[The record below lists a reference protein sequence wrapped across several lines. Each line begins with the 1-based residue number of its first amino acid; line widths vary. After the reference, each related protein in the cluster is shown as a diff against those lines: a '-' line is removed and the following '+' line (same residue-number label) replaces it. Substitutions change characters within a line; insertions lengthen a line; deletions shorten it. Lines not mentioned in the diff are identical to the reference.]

1 MAITQCQT
9 NSFKAELYQGVHDL
23 LTDVIKIALFTGD
36 ATLNQSTTVYSTS
49 NEVVAS
55 GYTAGGAVMTGI
67 TINTATTPSTN
78 TTYVN
83 FANVSWTAALTARG
97 ALIYN
102 SSKGNKSIAVLD
114 FGADK
119 TSTTT
124 FLITMPANAADSA
137 LIRAVT

>member
-1 MAITQCQT
+1 MALTQCQT

-23 LTDVIKIALFTGD
+23 LTDVIKIALFTD
-36 ATLNQSTTVYSTS
+36 NATLNQSTTVYSTS
-49 NEVVAS
+49 NEVIAS

-78 TTYVN
+78 TTYIN
-83 FANVSWTAALTARG
+83 FANVSWTSALTARG

-137 LIRAVT
+137 LIRSVT